1 METKLTLKLDQ
12 SVIET
17 AKVYAQKRKRSLSR
31 LVEDYFRI
39 LSLEE
44 KGEPHYSPIVME
56 LSGILNDVDVAS
68 MDDEYV
74 NYLMD
79 KCK

>member
-12 SVIET
+12 TVIET

-31 LVEDYFRI
+31 LVEDYFKI
-39 LSLEE
+39 LALED
-44 KGEPHYSPIVME
+44 KTEPHYSPLVME
-56 LSGILNDVDVAS
+56 LSGILAAVDVSA

-74 NYLMD
+74 SYLTD
-79 KCK
+79 KYK